1 MEDPFLVLVDNEI
14 INVRMYENLNI
25 DITLEENES
34 FLNSLKTTNS
44 SFHYL
49 EAIMNLNKK
58 SIIFLLKDEVDNAY
72 QEIMKKDYYTDLEEF
87 IPLAIGIFLKKEVI
101 QAAPENFEKMQDWIF
116 SLTEQRI
123 KGVFMRKY
131 TLGTMFTKAH
141 QKKKNC
147 LVKIKSLFEMDSEN
161 IKSEIE
167 REIENKLL
175 IEEASPLV
183 KICYLWK
190 TLVNSEFDVK
200 EVFVYG

>member
-1 MEDPFLVLVDNEI
+1 MEDPFIVSIDNEI
-14 INVRMYENLNI
+14 INVRMYENLNV
-25 DITLEENES
+25 DITLKENES
-34 FLNSLKTTNS
+34 FLEALKSTKS

-49 EAIMNLNKK
+49 EAIMNLNEK
-58 SIIFLLKDEVDNAY
+58 SIIFLLKDEVDKAY

-116 SLTEQRI
+116 SLTKQRI
-123 KGVFMRKY
+123 KGVSMREY
-131 TLGTMFTKAH
+131 TLGTMFTKTH

-147 LVKIKSLFEMDSEN
+147 LVKIKSLFEMNSED

-183 KICYLWK
+183 KICYLWT